1 MNFEWDP
8 EKASSNL
15 AKHSVSFPEA
25 ASAFGDRLS
34 LLIADPAH
42 SDDESR
48 WILLGM
54 TKSGRLV
61 VVAHA
66 ERGESIRLISAR
78 LATRRERQDYE
89 RT

>member
-1 MNFEWDP
+1 MKFEWDP

-15 AKHSVSFPEA
+15 EKHGVSFAEA
-25 ASAFGDRLS
+25 ATAFGDPLS
-34 LLIADPAH
+34 AVIADPAH

-54 TKSGRLV
+54 TFSGRLA

-66 ERGESIRLISAR
+66 DRGENIRLFSAR
-78 LATRRERQDYE
+78 LATRRERRDYE
-89 RT
+89 QA